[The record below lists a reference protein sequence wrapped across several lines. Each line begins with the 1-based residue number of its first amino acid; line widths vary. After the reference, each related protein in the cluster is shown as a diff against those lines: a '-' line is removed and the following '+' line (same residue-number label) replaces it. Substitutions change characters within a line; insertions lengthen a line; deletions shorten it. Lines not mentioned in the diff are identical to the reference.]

1 MVESTST
8 PVLVSK
14 LNRTEKKHKCEETDF
29 LRRAPNHHP
38 PSLSLSLSLS
48 HSVTPSV
55 SGTMHQF
62 LMCVAPEPQ
71 VFFHPRANR
80 ITITTFLDI
89 SRSGSRRRRQ
99 SRLVSSSSFEREFF
113 SFSSSDSSSFSSPST
128 CCCYEGY
135 FVPRDGF
142 EYDQNQF
149 RNLFKG
155 HVSYKISDVRRQTSD
170 VKQEVVVIF
179 SGQSYK

>member
-1 MVESTST
+1 MTCRYLFTLTYWLFHGRIDVYAGACFQIES
-8 PVLVSK
+8 
-14 LNRTEKKHKCEETDF
+14 NRKKTQMRRDRLPPQGTQPPSPSLSLSLSLSLSFSLF
-29 LRRAPNHHP
+29 L
-38 PSLSLSLSLS
+38 SLSLSLSLS

-62 LMCVAPEPQ
+62 LMCVAPEPR

-113 SFSSSDSSSFSSPST
+113 SFSSSDSSSFFFSF
-128 CCCYEGY
+128 YLLLLW
-135 FVPRDGF
+135 RL
-142 EYDQNQF
+142 F
-149 RNLFKG
+149 RAQRW
-155 HVSYKISDVRRQTSD
+155 VWIWPISV
-170 VKQEVVVIF
+170 
-179 SGQSYK
+179 

>member
-1 MVESTST
+1 M
-8 PVLVSK
+8 
-14 LNRTEKKHKCEETDF
+14 
-29 LRRAPNHHP
+29 RRDRLPPQGTQP
-38 PSLSLSLSLS
+38 PSPSLSLSLSLSLSFSLFLSLSLSLS

-149 RNLFKG
+149 RNLFEG
-155 HVSYKISDVRRQTSD
+155 HVSYKISDVRRQTSSKKLLSFL
-170 VKQEVVVIF
+170 VANLISKPTT
-179 SGQSYK
+179 

>member
-1 MVESTST
+1 MYVFVYSYILTFPWS
-8 PVLVSK
+8 
-14 LNRTEKKHKCEETDF
+14 NRR
-29 LRRAPNHHP
+29 LRRCLFPNWIEPKKNTNAKRQTSSAGHP
-38 PSLSLSLSLS
+38 TTIPLSLSFSSSLSLFLSLSLSLSLS

-113 SFSSSDSSSFSSPST
+113 SFSSSDSSSFFFSF
-128 CCCYEGY
+128 YLLLLW
-135 FVPRDGF
+135 RL
-142 EYDQNQF
+142 F
-149 RNLFKG
+149 RAQRWVWIWPKS
-155 HVSYKISDVRRQTSD
+155 V
-170 VKQEVVVIF
+170 
-179 SGQSYK
+179 

>member
-38 PSLSLSLSLS
+38 PSLSLSLFLSLS

-62 LMCVAPEPQ
+62 LMCVAPEPR

-113 SFSSSDSSSFSSPST
+113 SFSSSDSSSF
-128 CCCYEGY
+128 
-135 FVPRDGF
+135 F
-142 EYDQNQF
+142 
-149 RNLFKG
+149 
-155 HVSYKISDVRRQTSD
+155 
-170 VKQEVVVIF
+170 F
-179 SGQSYK
+179 SFYLLLL

>member
-1 MVESTST
+1 MYLFTLTYWLFHGRIDVYAGACFQIES
-8 PVLVSK
+8 
-14 LNRTEKKHKCEETDF
+14 NRKKTQM
-29 LRRAPNHHP
+29 RRDRLPPQGTQP
-38 PSLSLSLSLS
+38 PSPLSLSFSFSLS

-113 SFSSSDSSSFSSPST
+113 SFSSSDSSSFFFSF
-128 CCCYEGY
+128 YLLLLW
-135 FVPRDGF
+135 RL
-142 EYDQNQF
+142 F
-149 RNLFKG
+149 RAQRW
-155 HVSYKISDVRRQTSD
+155 VWIWPISV
-170 VKQEVVVIF
+170 
-179 SGQSYK
+179 